1 MIEMVALPSVLRIV
15 DDEKYVS
22 VGRTLNLLKSPIVS
36 AVADM
41 ISICFSICAVFDY

>member
-1 MIEMVALPSVLRIV
+1 MLETV

-22 VGRTLNLLKSPIVS
+22 VGRNLNLLKSPIVR

-41 ISICFSICAVFDY
+41 ISVCFSICAVFDY